1 LLFLLRFPQLA
12 LPTGLV
18 QAWQAWPDFP
28 VVRSVRGWLLAPW
41 APDFRF
47 HGVAGEVVSPDHFFL
62 AASSSAATRATIKS
76 QMHSADSTP
85 SAMLFQ
91 SAQVSIYF

>member
-18 QAWQAWPDFP
+18 HAWQAWPDMP
-28 VVRSVRGWLLAPW
+28 VVHSVQGWLLAPST
-41 APDFRF
+41 PGFRF
-47 HGVAGEVVSPDHFFL
+47 HGVAGEVMAPNHFFL
-62 AASSSAATRATIKS
+62 AASTSAATMATIKS
-76 QMHSADSTP
+76 QVHSADSTP
-85 SAMLFQ
+85 SAMAFQ